1 MVIAICRGSKACLLR
16 CALGLLWGVA
26 TPTIASD
33 FVEADVASAYLK
45 PQAQWPAAHPG
56 AAEDVAPVPLPV
68 ELDKYLVRLGEALF
82 HDPGLSADGSV
93 SCASCHQADIH
104 FADDVKLSPGVE
116 GRLGKRTT
124 PMLRLVGLWD
134 VLFWDARI
142 DTLEA
147 LVEHPLTDP
156 LEMNNTVEAA
166 LTHVAEQAKYTDA
179 FARAYGD
186 DAITWPR
193 TAHAIAEFMRSI
205 PSPKQPFDVFMQAL
219 GGEDF
224 AQAAEVLSKQEREGL
239 HLFRTKAGC
248 VQCHN
253 GALFSD
259 QRLHNMGLTY
269 YGRRFEDLGHYNISG
284 EPEDVGK
291 FRTPSLRYLSE
302 RNHLM
307 HNGLFDDLLGIVRM
321 YSHGGPRP
329 KPRGEQVNDP
339 LFPQTTGLLQ
349 PFDLSKDEEQALLA
363 FLRTL

>member
-1 MVIAICRGSKACLLR
+1 MKAVYRNLIACLF
-16 CALGLLWGVA
+16 AIAWGIPVSA
-26 TPTIASD
+26 TEIVDS
-33 FVEADVASAYLK
+33 EAAEAYLH
-45 PQAQWPAAHPG
+45 PQAQWPAKHTG

-68 ELDKYLVRLGEALF
+68 KLDDYLVQLGKVLF
-82 HDPGLSADGSV
+82 HDKGLSGDNSV

-104 FADDVKLSPGVE
+104 FADHRKLSPGVQ

-124 PMLRLVGLWD
+124 PMLRLVGLWNA
-134 VLFWDARI
+134 LFWDARV

-147 LVEHPLTDP
+147 LVEQPLTDP
-156 LEMNNTVEAA
+156 LEMDNTVEAA
-166 LTHVAEQAKYTDA
+166 VTYITNQAKYAEA
-179 FARAYGD
+179 FTVVYGD

-193 TAHAIAEFMRSI
+193 AAHAIAEFMRSI
-205 PSPKQPFDVFMQAL
+205 PSPERPFDVFMRTI
-219 GGEDF
+219 EEENF
-224 AQAAEVLSKQEREGL
+224 AQAAGVLNEQERAGL

-259 QRLHNMGLTY
+259 QRLHNTGLTY

-284 EPEDVGK
+284 KPEDVGK

-302 RNHLM
+302 RNHFM

-321 YSHGGPRP
+321 YAHGGPRP
-329 KPRGEQVNDP
+329 RPRGEQIKDP
-339 LFPQTTGLLQ
+339 LFPQTTDLLQ
-349 PFDLSKDEEQALLA
+349 PFDLSKEEEQALLA